1 MRNIKKSFPPGQRRA
16 RWLKHELNCHWNMS
30 IECGGVKIK
39 TDIDMRNLFY
49 LSLGSTAKAQWTG
62 KGRKVAF
69 GFTWC
74 SNFFCCVVFM
84 LAGCL
89 IEPCTVVSVVSFA
102 VLRQPR
108 VQVKI
113 LLHSPFHRRLQSEIT
128 VRQTRLRSR
137 SQTLSLSLCVYD
149 LWRIFFIVVRIFTD
163 ERTCFCLC
171 CAALHVN
178 LSRVWLSAPSRI
190 ARGIDL

>member
-69 GFTWC
+69 GFTWR

-102 VLRQPR
+102 VLSDSQGCKWKFYYIFPST
-108 VQVKI
+108 VVYNQK
-113 LLHSPFHRRLQSEIT
+113 LQFGKQGS
-128 VRQTRLRSR
+128 
-137 SQTLSLSLCVYD
+137 
-149 LWRIFFIVVRIFTD
+149 
-163 ERTCFCLC
+163 
-171 CAALHVN
+171 
-178 LSRVWLSAPSRI
+178 
-190 ARGIDL
+190 ARGVRRSAFPFVCTICEESFLLSCGFLRMNAPAFVYAVPPYM

>member
-1 MRNIKKSFPPGQRRA
+1 
-16 RWLKHELNCHWNMS
+16 MS

-49 LSLGSTAKAQWTG
+49 LSFGSTAKAQWTE

-113 LLHSPFHRRLQSEIT
+113 LLHFPFHRRLQSEISSANKAPLEESDA
-128 VRQTRLRSR
+128 QPFP
-137 SQTLSLSLCVYD
+137 LCVRSVKNLFYCRAD
-149 LWRIFFIVVRIFTD
+149 FYGWTHLLLFMLCRLTCKSFSRVAFRSFTD
-163 ERTCFCLC
+163 RTGDRSVT
-171 CAALHVN
+171 HVKEVLGN
-178 LSRVWLSAPSRI
+178 LKEFPS
-190 ARGIDL
+190 